1 MLKIGL
7 TGGIASGKSRVER
20 EFSALGVQVAD
31 ADAMS
36 RELAVKGGE
45 GLKALVEALGPGILD
60 PDGSLDRR
68 RLRERLFADTA
79 LRRQVEGLLH
89 PLILGRL
96 KARLDGFRAPYA
108 LAVIPLLTESPA
120 SRALVDRVLVVD
132 CSEELQLRRLMS
144 RDGETESQARAI
156 LAAQADRATR
166 LKAADDI
173 LLNEGDEATLRH
185 HVSHLHKFYLE
196 LAAAGDP
203 RRPGL
208 RLP

>member
-20 EFSALGVQVAD
+20 EFAAHGVPVAD
-31 ADAMS
+31 ADQLS
-36 RELAVKGGE
+36 RELTVKGGD

-60 PDGSLDRR
+60 ADGSLDRR
-68 RLRERLFADTA
+68 RLRERLFADPA

-96 KARLDGFRAPYA
+96 KAHLDGFRAPYA

-132 CSEELQLRRLMS
+132 SSEALQLRRLMS

-156 LAAQADRATR
+156 LAAQAPRATR

-185 HVSHLHKFYLE
+185 HVSHLHRFYLE

>member
-20 EFSALGVQVAD
+20 EFATLGAPVAD
-31 ADAMS
+31 ADAIG
-36 RELAVKGGE
+36 RDLAVKGGE
-45 GLKALVEALGPGILD
+45 GLKALVETLGPGILD
-60 PDGSLDRR
+60 ADGSLDRR
-68 RLRERLFADTA
+68 RLRERLFADPT

-96 KARLDGFRAPYA
+96 KARLDGFHAPYA

-156 LAAQADRATR
+156 LAAQADRTTR

>member
-7 TGGIASGKSRVER
+7 TGGIASGKSLIER
-20 EFSALGVQVAD
+20 EFAALDVPVAD
-31 ADAMS
+31 ADVIG
-36 RELAVKGGE
+36 RELTAKGGE
-45 GLKALVEALGPGILD
+45 GLKALVGALGSGILD
-60 PDGSLDRR
+60 SDGNLDRR
-68 RLRERLFADTA
+68 RLRERLFADPA
-79 LRRQVEGLLH
+79 LRRQVDGLLH

-96 KARLDGFRAPYA
+96 KARLDGFHAPYA

-132 CSEELQLRRLMS
+132 CSEELQLLRLMS

-156 LAAQADRATR
+156 LDAQAPRATR
-166 LKAADDI
+166 LGAADDI

-185 HVSHLHKFYLE
+185 YVSHLHKFYLE

>member
-20 EFSALGVQVAD
+20 EFIALGVPVAD
-31 ADAMS
+31 ADALS
-36 RELAVKGGE
+36 HELTAKGGE
-45 GLKALVEALGPGILD
+45 GLNTLVEALGAGILG

-68 RLRERLFADTA
+68 RLRERLFSDTA
-79 LRRQVEGLLH
+79 LRRRVESLLH

-108 LAVIPLLTESPA
+108 IAVIPLLAESPA

-132 CSEELQLRRLMS
+132 CSEELQLSRLMS

-156 LAAQADRATR
+156 LAAQAPRTAR
-166 LKAADDI
+166 LEAADDI

-185 HVSHLHKFYLE
+185 YVSHLHQFYLE
-196 LAAAGDP
+196 LAAVGDP

>member
-20 EFSALGVQVAD
+20 EFATLGAPVAD
-31 ADAMS
+31 ADAIG
-36 RELAVKGGE
+36 RDLAVKGGE
-45 GLKALVEALGPGILD
+45 GLKALVAALGPGILD

-96 KARLDGFRAPYA
+96 KARLDGFHAPYA

-144 RDGETESQARAI
+144 RDGETESQARAM
-156 LAAQADRATR
+156 LAAQATRDTR

>member
-7 TGGIASGKSRVER
+7 TGGIASGKSRVEQ
-20 EFSALGVQVAD
+20 EFAALGVPAAD
-31 ADAMS
+31 ADAIAQ
-36 RELAVKGGE
+36 ELTTKGE
-45 GLKALVEALGPGILD
+45 AGLRALIQGLGAGILD
-60 PDGSLDRR
+60 LDGNLDRR
-68 RLRERLFADTA
+68 RLRERLFADPA
-79 LRRQVEGLLH
+79 LRRQVEDLLH

-96 KARLDGFRAPYA
+96 KARLDAFQAPYA
-108 LAVIPLLTESPA
+108 LAVIPLLIESPA

-132 CSEELQLRRLMS
+132 CSEDLQLRRLMS
-144 RDGETESQARAI
+144 RDGETELQARAI
-156 LAAQADRATR
+156 LAAQAPRATR
-166 LKAADDI
+166 LEAADDI

-185 HVSHLHKFYLE
+185 YVSHLHKFYLE